1 MANIDS
7 SLKNWSTTASSN
19 QPDAADAATIQAD
32 LQQLQATVRQD
43 LASKGA
49 DISSAGTT
57 DLGAVAGLMHDI
69 TGTTTITGLGTVSS
83 GIWKIIKFE
92 GTLTLTH
99 NATSLILPGGANIT
113 TADGD
118 IGVFISEGSGNWR
131 CVSYSPATGRPVI
144 NTLLDSQFRLADNG
158 DSTKLLAFEVSGI
171 TTGTTRTITV
181 PDSSGTLPL
190 LGFAQTFSAL
200 QTFSAGITLS
210 GTASNINTGSNYIS
224 GDGTDTGLSFS
235 GAAATFSSTVA
246 TGALTVTGTSTVS
259 GLGTF
264 GTSSTTNQFYSGTSL
279 QAKSINGTSTDSVVG
294 LWHQATSGNNV
305 FIAFATESSPTV
317 QSTIYYDRTNDG
329 LGISSPLTVTGAL
342 NTTGKVAL
350 GTSTV
355 ETLYGLRVN
364 AGNGT
369 QLVLDNAGEQYTQIT
384 FNNNGVPGGDIWWD
398 QTNSRTVVNAKTG
411 GSVAHAIA
419 GNIVTSTDAAGLSVT
434 GTLTLNGTA
443 ATTFS
448 AFNVAGSTT
457 AASYGTVANTSG
469 QLRFGVES
477 SAGGV
482 LMTGSSAYAS
492 ILTTVG
498 STNLQLG
505 VNTTKIVDISSVGI
519 SLGTYAG
526 RSTTNPTNALNLFD
540 GTAPVGTMTNGV
552 SLYSASGE
560 LRVMDAAGNST
571 LLSPHDDDGLWVYD
585 SVSPITGK
593 HLRIDMER
601 MIKAINDKFGWNFVH
616 EFALENQ

>member
-200 QTFSAGITLS
+200 QTFSSGINLS

-246 TGALTVTGTSTVS
+246 TGSLSVSGTLSSTGTLSVGPATNTGWTIGAYSGGSYAALYSASVTPGAGNYSLLTNGSNTYVNAPSGGIVTLGVNSSVTLTVNSTS
-259 GLGTF
+259 
-264 GTSSTTNQFYSGTSL
+264 
-279 QAKSINGTSTDSVVG
+279 A
-294 LWHQATSGNNV
+294 
-305 FIAFATESSPTV
+305 
-317 QSTIYYDRTNDG
+317 
-329 LGISSPLTVTGAL
+329 
-342 NTTGKVAL
+342 
-350 GTSTV
+350 
-355 ETLYGLRVN
+355 
-364 AGNGT
+364 
-369 QLVLDNAGEQYTQIT
+369 
-384 FNNNGVPGGDIWWD
+384 
-398 QTNSRTVVNAKTG
+398 
-411 GSVAHAIA
+411 
-419 GNIVTSTDAAGLSVT
+419 SVT
-434 GTLTLNGTA
+434 GTLSSTAPFTPGGYTVGTLP
-443 ATTFS
+443 
-448 AFNVAGSTT
+448 AGSTGQICYVTDASAVT
-457 AASYGTVANTSG
+457 AKGTTVA
-469 QLRFGVES
+469 
-477 SAGGV
+477 GG
-482 LMTGSSAYAS
+482 GSSKAVLFYN
-492 ILTTVG
+492 G
-498 STNLQLG
+498 SNW
-505 VNTTKIVDISSVGI
+505 VGI
-519 SLGTYAG
+519 
-526 RSTTNPTNALNLFD
+526 
-540 GTAPVGTMTNGV
+540 
-552 SLYSASGE
+552 
-560 LRVMDAAGNST
+560 
-571 LLSPHDDDGLWVYD
+571 
-585 SVSPITGK
+585 
-593 HLRIDMER
+593 
-601 MIKAINDKFGWNFVH
+601 
-616 EFALENQ
+616 